1 MLASLLPIVSLL
13 SGVALLLVGHGVL
26 MLALPLR
33 GEVEGFDPVALG
45 GLGAAY
51 YGGFVVGCLH
61 GPMLVRRAGHIRTVA
76 AVVSGVSAAAALYP
90 LAVSVP
96 AWIVLRFVFGYGL
109 AAFYLVIEAWLNDRA
124 TNTTR
129 GMIMSAYIM
138 VNHVALT
145 VGQMLLL
152 TFPVEGFQLFVLG
165 SVLIS
170 LAVIPVAMTRQ
181 AQPAP
186 VTDVRFRPGR
196 LWRASPVGLV
206 ASLMIGV
213 ANGAFWSLAPV
224 SATDFGLTHDQS
236 AVFMSVAVIAGAA
249 MQFPVGRLSDRMD
262 RRHVLA
268 VLLGAAVLTSL
279 AIFALAPS
287 GWMLTLLG
295 AAFGAFALP
304 CYSLAA
310 AHAYDHADPTD
321 YVGTASSLL
330 LVNGLGSIGG
340 PIAAAFLLRA
350 SPGGGLYL
358 FIAAVHVALLGFVL
372 WRVTRRAAPPEQ
384 ARESFDLAATAPA
397 AVGGVIAPETAQPDA
412 GAEAEAV
419 SRPA

>member
-61 GPMLVRRAGHIRTVA
+61 GPRLVRRAGHIRTVA

-145 VGQMLLL
+145 AGQMLLL

-196 LWRASPVGLV
+196 LWRASPVPTQP
-206 ASLMIGV
+206 
-213 ANGAFWSLAPV
+213 APLRN
-224 SATDFGLTHDQS
+224 SATRAPKPNS
-236 AVFMSVAVIAGAA
+236 PNKKPR
-249 MQFPVGRLSDRMD
+249 PV
-262 RRHVLA
+262 
-268 VLLGAAVLTSL
+268 
-279 AIFALAPS
+279 PS
-287 GWMLTLLG
+287 SK
-295 AAFGAFALP
+295 P
-304 CYSLAA
+304 K
-310 AHAYDHADPTD
+310 
-321 YVGTASSLL
+321 
-330 LVNGLGSIGG
+330 
-340 PIAAAFLLRA
+340 
-350 SPGGGLYL
+350 
-358 FIAAVHVALLGFVL
+358 
-372 WRVTRRAAPPEQ
+372 
-384 ARESFDLAATAPA
+384 
-397 AVGGVIAPETAQPDA
+397 
-412 GAEAEAV
+412 
-419 SRPA
+419 